1 MKTVSYQGKTL
12 SASQRRRLQLE
23 AHVRLLT
30 SSPLREQVNETLTSM
45 EKQKADGV
53 RHEPINKLV
62 ESKKGTV
69 SVADWMGY

>member
-30 SSPLREQVNETLTSM
+30 SSPLREQVNETLISM
-45 EKQKADGV
+45 EKQKSDGV

>member
-12 SASQRRRLQLE
+12 SASQLRRLQLE
-23 AHVRLLT
+23 AHVRSLT
-30 SSPLREQVNETLTSM
+30 SSPLREQVNETLVIM

-53 RHEPINKLV
+53 RHEPLNKLI
-62 ESKKGTV
+62 ENKKGTL

>member
-12 SASQRRRLQLE
+12 SASQRRRLHLE
-23 AHVRLLT
+23 AHVRSLT
-30 SSPLREQVNETLTSM
+30 SSPLRQQVNETLISM

-53 RHEPINKLV
+53 RHEPLNKLI
-62 ESKKGTV
+62 ENKKGTL